1 VTQSLATYEDKLKAL
16 AAQLATIGFVS
27 QGSVVRRSTYCGKPG
42 CRCQGDPPQPHGP
55 YWQFSRAIGGK
66 TVTRWISEEQAMLYK
81 EWIANRRRLAQIV
94 AEMEE
99 VSSAAAD
106 ILIPSAARKGRSR
119 DSARKGPQQDQG
131 AA

>member
-1 VTQSLATYEDKLKAL
+1 MTQSLATYEDKLKAL

-106 ILIPSAARKGRSR
+106 ILIPSAARNGRSR
-119 DSARKGPQQDQG
+119 DSARKRPQQDQG